1 MRQVVLAS
9 TRAGDLVKQ
18 AMTYFETDRQAAWRC
33 LSDATRMITSTA
45 AGSSHELG

>member
-33 LSDATRMITSTA
+33 LSDAPRMITSTA
-45 AGSSHELG
+45 AGSSYERG